1 MARPKTSM
9 KGFPDRSF
17 TVRPAPI
24 SALELSGKRMVIIGG
39 TDGLGRAIA
48 KLAASRGA
56 QVTVVGRTFRDEG
69 TAGLSFVKGDLSSMK
84 EAERLGRELPVES
97 ADVVLMTTGIMAAT
111 TREVTAEGLERDMA
125 ISYLS
130 RLALLR
136 PLAPRLGTSRPAGA
150 QRPRVFVMGFPGT
163 GQLGN
168 ADDLNAEASY
178 AAFPVHMNTVAG
190 NEVLVLDG
198 ARRYPSLRLFGLNP
212 GLIKTNIRANFL
224 GEQSL
229 KHRVAEFFIGLL
241 MQSPES
247 YAERIVPLLFAP
259 ELDQRTGVMFGA
271 KANPILPT
279 EGLTE
284 AYVAKFIA
292 GSEALVARAVGR
304 PA

>member
-1 MARPKTSM
+1 MAKPKTSM
-9 KGFPDRSF
+9 NGFPDRSV
-17 TVRPAPI
+17 TLHPVPV
-24 SALELSGKRMVIIGG
+24 SALELKGKRLLVVGG

-69 TAGLSFVKGDLSSMK
+69 TPGLSFVKGDLASMK

-97 ADVVLMTTGIMAAT
+97 TDVVLLTTGIMAARA
-111 TREVTAEGLERDMA
+111 REVTAEGLERDMA

-136 PLAPRLGTSRPAGA
+136 PLAPRLGTARAADAPPA
-150 QRPRVFVMGFPGT
+150 RVFVMGFPGA
-163 GQLGN
+163 GQLGD
-168 ADDLNAEASY
+168 ADDLNAEKAY
-178 AAFPVHMNTVAG
+178 DAFPVHMNTVAG

-198 ARRYPSLRLFGLNP
+198 ARRYPALRLYGLNP

-224 GEQSL
+224 GEQSF
-229 KHRVAEFFIGLL
+229 KHRLAEFFIGLL
-241 MQSPES
+241 TPSPEA
-247 YAERIVPLLFAP
+247 YAGRIVPLLFAP
-259 ELDQRTGVMFGA
+259 ELTQRTGLMFGA

-284 AYVAKFIA
+284 PYVAKFIG
-292 GSEALVARAVGR
+292 GSEALVARALGR